1 MNQAEANRKKL
12 ILGPEVIQ
20 LLIPHR
26 RPLLMVD
33 GILAYAR
40 GEQPTLWAK
49 RMISANEDIFAG
61 HFPDLALWPGIYT
74 QEGMGQTCLLLQILE
89 YFQDHW
95 SKAGKD
101 PEEIL
106 SALRNLEMKYRM
118 HPGYRPENSACLQ
131 VFDAQPRGNPGMSGA
146 VDLRFHEPVFAGQ
159 CLEFKVSKTH
169 RMGNM
174 VRFDVEAT
182 VEGRLVAKG
191 NMTGV
196 MKTPLPE
203 LPSGNAG

>member
-1 MNQAEANRKKL
+1 MNPVEANRKKL
-12 ILGPEVIQ
+12 ILGAEVIQ

-49 RMISANEDIFAG
+49 RMVSANEEIFAG
-61 HFPDLALWPGIYT
+61 HFPDLMLWPGIYT

-89 YFQDHW
+89 FFMDYW
-95 SKAGKD
+95 EKLGKD

-106 SALRNLEMKYRM
+106 SALRNLEIKYRM
-118 HPGYRPENSACLQ
+118 HPGYRPENSACLD
-131 VFDAQPRGNPGMSGA
+131 VFGKQPKSNPGMSGA

-169 RMGNM
+169 RMDSI
-174 VRFDVEAT
+174 VRFDVEAV

-191 NMTGV
+191 KMTGV

-203 LPSGNAG
+203 MP